1 RIFFDINSL
10 IFREEYILYPAMDE
24 ILEQD
29 VQIKILKDIVDSNL
43 IKIDYNFDKFEEK
56 SLQQGKVLDLGTGE
70 LTLEQIK
77 LIFNHIPVDIT
88 YIDENDE
95 VRYFSTPKDRTFVR
109 TKSVI
114 GRKVQN
120 CHPHESVEVVN
131 KIIESFKKGEKNH
144 AFFWIPYKNKF
155 LFIQYYAV
163 VNEKGEYKG
172 IVEVTQ
178 DISEIQKITGV
189 KRLLDW

>member
-1 RIFFDINSL
+1 
-10 IFREEYILYPAMDE
+10 
-24 ILEQD
+24 
-29 VQIKILKDIVDSNL
+29 
-43 IKIDYNFDKFEEK
+43 
-56 SLQQGKVLDLGTGE
+56 
-70 LTLEQIK
+70 
-77 LIFNHIPVDIT
+77 
-88 YIDENDE
+88 
-95 VRYFSTPKDRTFVR
+95 
-109 TKSVI
+109 
-114 GRKVQN
+114 
-120 CHPHESVEVVN
+120 HPHESVEVVN